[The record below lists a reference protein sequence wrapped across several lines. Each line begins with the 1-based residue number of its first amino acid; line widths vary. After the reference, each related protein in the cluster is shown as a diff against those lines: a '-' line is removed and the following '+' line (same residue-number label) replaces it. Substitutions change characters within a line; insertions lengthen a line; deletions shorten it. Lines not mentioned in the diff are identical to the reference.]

1 MTRNCANFIT
11 LPQNPE
17 LQSVREAAVLIFALE
32 LRQGPAGRAVDVELP
47 KLNRE
52 RNSFTIPEISAGT
65 RGISDRSL
73 AKRQRNGTSVGLDE
87 WALERVA
94 LTLDE

>member
-17 LQSVREAAVLIFALE
+17 LQSVREAAVLKFALE
-32 LRQGPAGRAVDVELP
+32 LRQGPAGSAVDVELP

-73 AKRQRNGTSVGLDE
+73 ANDANGTSVGLDE

-94 LTLDE
+94 VTLDE